1 MLKLK
6 LEQIM
11 AEKRIKSTR
20 ELSEMTGIRWNTVS
34 DMVKNTAKH
43 WVPENLEKLMIALE
57 LDDVSELIEWD
68 KEQDAAGSKNMG
80 ETNVPFGYKMQD
92 GKIVQDEYQASII
105 RLMAELYLQHEWGGV
120 NLKRIFRDL
129 DIPLDGEGELSEEQ
143 KRLIRDE
150 FIKRIPEQKEPRE

>member
-1 MLKLK
+1 MLRLK

-68 KEQDAAGSKNMG
+68 KEQDAAGSENMG
-80 ETNVPFGYKMQD
+80 ETNVPYGYKLVD
-92 GKIVQDEYQASII
+92 GQLIVDEYQASIL
-105 RLMAELYLQHEWGGV
+105 RLMGELLVNHEV
-120 NLKRIFRDL
+120 DSKTIKHIFRDL
-129 DIPLDGEGELSEEQ
+129 QIPEVGEGELSEEQ
-143 KRLIRDE
+143 KQ
-150 FIKRIPEQKEPRE
+150 RILAEVKKHDSKEESRE